1 MAGTVK
7 IALVGAGMF
16 GGDVHARAYADLQ
29 RAGISAQL
37 GRIGLDEWARD
48 FAGLNFELAAVG
60 TRTEKSARRAQEQFR
75 SWTGHAPKTFWGEK
89 PWAEILRGVPDL
101 DVVAVATPDHLHTA
115 VILAALDGG
124 AHVLT
129 EKPMCL
135 ETTQAD
141 DIITLAQQKNRVVAV
156 DMHM

>member
-1 MAGTVK
+1 MKSKRMSKEQIGKWASRDEMGCVAKFGPIHIARMQGTVK

-75 SWTGHAPKTFWGEK
+75 AW
-89 PWAEILRGVPDL
+89 
-101 DVVAVATPDHLHTA
+101 
-115 VILAALDGG
+115 
-124 AHVLT
+124 
-129 EKPMCL
+129 
-135 ETTQAD
+135 
-141 DIITLAQQKNRVVAV
+141 
-156 DMHM
+156 